1 VRAVLVWRFQP
12 LRLIHLPWRFHAHIR
27 HGVSSSD
34 ELISSTVAIGFAE
47 TIGSIALI
55 LTIESVVTTPAT
67 KITVTTGNVVMIY
80 SPITTS

>member
-1 VRAVLVWRFQP
+1 M
-12 LRLIHLPWRFHAHIR
+12 
-27 HGVSSSD
+27 SSSD
-34 ELISSTVAIGFAE
+34 EIISSTVTIGFAE

-67 KITVTTGNVVMIY
+67 KITVTTGNVVVIY